1 MKWTHQ
7 ALKRRTNLWQTWS
20 ESCVMQRRR
29 KSHCFQARPSW
40 LLLRFIAYGPYMTWH
55 TPRFAPFS
63 SRNFLFLD
71 AGSKDVKHYR
81 ICLFFSFI
89 TFFSLHY
96 QLEKE
101 LLLFLALLWRIS
113 GSGSWQYL
121 GLKQYETASVQIFS
135 LWCVSPASNGG
146 LGLTTTDVGQI
157 LAISGR
163 LSQSR
168 ENQRRVAAI
177 TEFDDFGPLVDC
189 SVDSCSKRVSTL
201 MLVY

>member
-1 MKWTHQ
+1 
-7 ALKRRTNLWQTWS
+7 
-20 ESCVMQRRR
+20 
-29 KSHCFQARPSW
+29 
-40 LLLRFIAYGPYMTWH
+40 
-55 TPRFAPFS
+55 
-63 SRNFLFLD
+63 
-71 AGSKDVKHYR
+71 
-81 ICLFFSFI
+81 
-89 TFFSLHY
+89 LHY

-168 ENQRRVAAI
+168 ESHRRVATI
-177 TEFDDFGPLVDC
+177 TYFDDFRPRVDC
-189 SVDSCSKRVSTL
+189 SMRVITL
-201 MLVY
+201 SLID

>member
-1 MKWTHQ
+1 
-7 ALKRRTNLWQTWS
+7 
-20 ESCVMQRRR
+20 
-29 KSHCFQARPSW
+29 
-40 LLLRFIAYGPYMTWH
+40 
-55 TPRFAPFS
+55 
-63 SRNFLFLD
+63 
-71 AGSKDVKHYR
+71 
-81 ICLFFSFI
+81 
-89 TFFSLHY
+89 
-96 QLEKE
+96 
-101 LLLFLALLWRIS
+101 
-113 GSGSWQYL
+113 
-121 GLKQYETASVQIFS
+121 VQIFS